1 MKLKKGMT
9 VERLPPGCKGLE
21 QLRGWPV
28 CVIGGTTHLWL
39 CRSAFAELKL
49 PQRTRLYTAVVP
61 SNFIYRNEG
70 AGLDLVAPHS
80 EPVGPSRG
88 MSKSRVRQKA

>member
-1 MKLKKGMT
+1 LKLKKGMT

-21 QLRGWPV
+21 Q
-28 CVIGGTTHLWL
+28 LWL